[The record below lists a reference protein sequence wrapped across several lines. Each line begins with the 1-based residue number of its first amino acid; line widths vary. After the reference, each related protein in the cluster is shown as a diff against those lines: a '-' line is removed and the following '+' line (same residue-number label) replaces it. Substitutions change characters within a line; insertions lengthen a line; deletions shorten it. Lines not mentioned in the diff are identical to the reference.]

1 MNENLEAARGLARK
15 AEHDWKNA
23 SAGLQHDVPLDT
35 VCFHIQ
41 QTAEKLLKALMVTEG
56 LEYPFTHDLR
66 NLLDRLVPRVPALA
80 EFYDTLPDYTDF
92 AVTMRYDDSLEPT
105 REETLEAFECV
116 QRLRAVILE
125 LLPPAAR
132 P

>member
-1 MNENLEAARGLARK
+1 MNESLEAAPGLARK

-23 SAGLQHDVPLDT
+23 SASLEHDVPLDT

-41 QTAEKLLKALMVTEG
+41 QAAEKLLKALMVTEG
-56 LEYPFTHDLR
+56 I
-66 NLLDRLVPRVPALA
+66 
-80 EFYDTLPDYTDF
+80 
-92 AVTMRYDDSLEPT
+92 AVK
-105 REETLEAFECV
+105 
-116 QRLRAVILE
+116 RLRAVVFD